1 MLLTFSSKL
10 NSIRKRVVSV
20 GRFGMA
26 RFLQIKCIAM
36 KLLNVILLLAG
47 SLLLSCNNRQTT
59 PRAKHVVLLGF
70 DAMSAR
76 GVQRAHTPNFNEMIE
91 NGAVSIQ
98 ARCIRPTSSSQNWMS
113 MVSGA
118 NIEMHGV
125 TDNDWEPDK
134 KTVEPALKNR
144 KGLFPTIFED
154 IKTQR
159 PDAKVYMFY
168 EWTGQDRMYDISM
181 VDKAVTGLDYDQTL
195 SQAFDAFLQ
204 DRPEFLFVSINQT
217 DHIGHETGHES
228 REYFETITHFDA
240 MVGDFVKRVKEAGLL
255 DETVIIVTA
264 DHGGLGKSHGGDSEA
279 EREIPIILYGGS
291 VTKGKVMEH
300 TNLICDIAATVGGLL
315 GVELPQECVGKFI
328 SEAFEPKT
336 DKVYVPM
343 PFISPFE
350 GFFKKQAQVTV
361 TGDVEG
367 AEIYYTLDGTTP
379 TDKSAKYTGPFM
391 LDKSAVVQA
400 VVYRQGQAGKTG
412 EAMIR
417 VLPEGEAPK
426 VAYKYYENMMKK
438 SLPDFNSL
446 GKPTREGYVYE
457 FTLDELDVEEKD
469 HFAVLFTTKLNL
481 PEAGQYTF
489 GIISDDGAKLYI
501 DGKEVIDNDG
511 SHSADMKYGN
521 IELPQGIHDVKV
533 EYFDDYMGQKLEV
546 YYKAGEM
553 PLQMLPFANFVK

>member
-1 MLLTFSSKL
+1 
-10 NSIRKRVVSV
+10 
-20 GRFGMA
+20 
-26 RFLQIKCIAM
+26 M
-36 KLLNVILLLAG
+36 KLFKLLPIVVCVCLF
-47 SLLLSCNNRQTT
+47 SCSGGQKQM
-59 PRAKHVVLLGF
+59 PKAKHVILLGF

-76 GVQRAHTPNFNEMIE
+76 GLQRAHTPHFNEMIE
-91 NGAVSIQ
+91 NGAVSVK

-118 NIEMHGV
+118 GIEMHGV
-125 TDNDWEPDK
+125 YDNDWNPET
-134 KTVEPALKNR
+134 KTIEPAVKNK
-144 KGLFPTIFED
+144 KGLFPTIFEE

-159 PDAKVYMFY
+159 PEAKVYMFY

-195 SQAFDAFLQ
+195 QQAFDAFLQ

-228 REYFETITHFDA
+228 KEYFDTITHFDS
-240 MVGDFVKRVKEAGLL
+240 MVGEFVGKLKAEGLL

-279 EREIPIILYGGS
+279 ELEIPIILYGGS

-315 GVELPQECVGKFI
+315 GVELPRECVGKFI
-328 SEAFEPKT
+328 SEAFEPKS
-336 DKVYVPM
+336 DKCYVPM
-343 PFISPFE
+343 PLVSPFE
-350 GFFKKQAQVTV
+350 GIFKERTTVTI

-367 AEIYYTLDGTTP
+367 AEIYYTLDGSNP
-379 TDKSAKYTGPFM
+379 TDQSMRYEAPFE
-391 LDKSAVVQA
+391 LTRSAVVKA
-400 VVYRQGQAGKTG
+400 IVYRNGQCGKIG

-417 VLPEGEAPK
+417 VLPEGEQPK
-426 VAYKYYENMMKK
+426 VAYKYYEGMMKK
-438 SLPDFNSL
+438 SLPDFDAL
-446 GKPTREGYVYE
+446 GRPSREGYVHE

-469 HFAVLFTTKLNL
+469 HFAILFSTRMKIDQ
-481 PEAGQYTF
+481 AGKYTF

-511 SHSADMKYGN
+511 SHSADMKYGS
-521 IELPQGIHDVKV
+521 IELAAGTYDVKV

-546 YYKAGEM
+546 YYKSDRL
-553 PLQMLPFANFVK
+553 PLQMLPFAQFVK

>member
-1 MLLTFSSKL
+1 
-10 NSIRKRVVSV
+10 
-20 GRFGMA
+20 
-26 RFLQIKCIAM
+26 M
-36 KLLNVILLLAG
+36 KLFKLLPIVVCACLF
-47 SLLLSCNNRQTT
+47 SCSGGQKQM
-59 PRAKHVVLLGF
+59 PKAKHVILLGF

-76 GVQRAHTPNFNEMIE
+76 GLQRAHTPHFNEMIE
-91 NGAVSIQ
+91 NGAVSVK

-118 NIEMHGV
+118 GIEMHGV
-125 TDNDWEPDK
+125 YDNDWNPET
-134 KTVEPALKNR
+134 KTIEPAVKNK

-159 PDAKVYMFY
+159 PEAKVYMFY

-195 SQAFDAFLQ
+195 QQAFDAFLQ

-228 REYFETITHFDA
+228 KEYFDTITHFDS
-240 MVGDFVKRVKEAGLL
+240 MVGEFVDKLKTEGLL

-279 EREIPIILYGGS
+279 ELEIPIILYGGS

-315 GVELPQECVGKFI
+315 GVELPRECVGKFI
-328 SEAFEPKT
+328 SEAFEPKS
-336 DKVYVPM
+336 DKCYVPM
-343 PFISPFE
+343 PLVSPFE
-350 GFFKKQAQVTV
+350 GIFKERTTVTI

-367 AEIYYTLDGTTP
+367 AEIYYTLDGSNP
-379 TDKSAKYTGPFM
+379 TDQSMRYEAPFE
-391 LDKSAVVQA
+391 LTRSAVVKA
-400 VVYRQGQAGKTG
+400 IVYRNGQCGKIG

-417 VLPEGEAPK
+417 VLPEGEQPK
-426 VAYKYYENMMKK
+426 VAYKYYEGMMKK
-438 SLPDFNSL
+438 SLPDFDAL
-446 GKPTREGYVYE
+446 GRPSREGYVHE

-469 HFAVLFTTKLNL
+469 HFAILFSTRMKIDQ
-481 PEAGQYTF
+481 AGKYTF

-511 SHSADMKYGN
+511 SHSADMKYGS
-521 IELPQGIHDVKV
+521 IELAAGTYDVKV

-546 YYKAGEM
+546 YYKSDRL
-553 PLQMLPFANFVK
+553 PLQMLPFAQFVK

>member
-1 MLLTFSSKL
+1 
-10 NSIRKRVVSV
+10 
-20 GRFGMA
+20 
-26 RFLQIKCIAM
+26 M
-36 KLLNVILLLAG
+36 KLFHIF
-47 SLLLSCNNRQTT
+47 SLLVCACMLSCSGEQKQT
-59 PRAKHVVLLGF
+59 PRAKHVILLGF

-76 GVQRAHTPNFNEMIE
+76 GIQRAHTPNFNEMIA
-91 NGAVSIQ
+91 NGAVSIK

-113 MVSGA
+113 MVSGTL
-118 NIEMHGV
+118 IEMHGV
-125 TDNDWEPDK
+125 TDNDWEPET
-134 KTVEPALKNR
+134 KTIEPAVKNK

-195 SQAFDAFLQ
+195 QQAFDAFLQ
-204 DRPEFLFVSINQT
+204 DKPEFLFVSINQT

-228 REYFETITHFDA
+228 QEYFETITHFDR
-240 MVGDFVKRVKEAGLL
+240 MVGEFVGKLKTAGLL

-279 EREIPIILYGGS
+279 ELEIPIILYGGN
-291 VTKGKVMEH
+291 VTKGKVLEH

-315 GVELPQECVGKFI
+315 GVELPPECVGKFI

-343 PFISPFE
+343 PFVSPFE
-350 GFFKKQAQVTV
+350 GIFKDKTTVTI
-361 TGDVEG
+361 TGDVAG
-367 AEIYYTLDGTTP
+367 AEIYYTLDGSAP
-379 TDKSAKYTGPFM
+379 TDRSICYEGPFE
-391 LDKSAVVQA
+391 LAHSAVVKA
-400 VVYRQGQAGKTG
+400 IVYRNGQCGKTG

-417 VLPEGEAPK
+417 VLPTGEQPK

-438 SLPDFNSL
+438 SLPDFQAL
-446 GKPTREGYVYE
+446 GRPTREGYVHE

-469 HFAVLFTTKLNL
+469 HFAVLFTTRMEIDESGK
-481 PEAGQYTF
+481 YTF
-489 GIISDDGAKLYI
+489 GVISDDGAKLYI
-501 DGKEVIDNDG
+501 DDKEVIDNDG
-511 SHSADMKYGN
+511 SHSADMKYGS
-521 IELPQGIHDVKV
+521 IKLTQGVHTVKV

-546 YYKAGEM
+546 YYKSDNL
-553 PLQMLPFANFVK
+553 PLQMLPFAKFSK

>member
-1 MLLTFSSKL
+1 MPK
-10 NSIRKRVVSV
+10 
-20 GRFGMA
+20 
-26 RFLQIKCIAM
+26 
-36 KLLNVILLLAG
+36 
-47 SLLLSCNNRQTT
+47 
-59 PRAKHVVLLGF
+59 AKHVILLGF

-76 GVQRAHTPNFNEMIE
+76 GLQRAHTPHFNEMIE
-91 NGAVSIQ
+91 NGAVSVK

-118 NIEMHGV
+118 GIEMHGV
-125 TDNDWEPDK
+125 YDNDWNPET
-134 KTVEPALKNR
+134 KTIEPAVKNK

-159 PDAKVYMFY
+159 PEAKVYMFY

-195 SQAFDAFLQ
+195 QQAFDAFLQ

-228 REYFETITHFDA
+228 KEYFDTITHFDS
-240 MVGDFVKRVKEAGLL
+240 MVGEFVDKLKTEGLL

-279 EREIPIILYGGS
+279 ELEIPIILYGGS

-315 GVELPQECVGKFI
+315 GVELPRECVGKFI
-328 SEAFEPKT
+328 SEAFEPKS
-336 DKVYVPM
+336 DKCYVPM
-343 PFISPFE
+343 PLVSPFE
-350 GFFKKQAQVTV
+350 GIFKERTTVTI

-367 AEIYYTLDGTTP
+367 AEIYYTLDGSNP
-379 TDKSAKYTGPFM
+379 TDQSMRYEAPFE
-391 LDKSAVVQA
+391 LTRSAVVKA
-400 VVYRQGQAGKTG
+400 IVYRNGQCGKIG

-417 VLPEGEAPK
+417 VLPEGEQPK
-426 VAYKYYENMMKK
+426 VAYKYYEGMMKK
-438 SLPDFNSL
+438 SLPDFDAL
-446 GKPTREGYVYE
+446 GRPSREGYVHE

-469 HFAVLFTTKLNL
+469 HFAILFSTRMKIDQ
-481 PEAGQYTF
+481 AGKYTF

-511 SHSADMKYGN
+511 SHSADMKYGS
-521 IELPQGIHDVKV
+521 IELAAGTYDVKV

-546 YYKAGEM
+546 YYKSDRL
-553 PLQMLPFANFVK
+553 PLQMLPFAQFVK